1 MRPEEI
7 DAVLNREPFQPVRFH
22 LSDGRMHDVVDAG
35 TAHVGS
41 DTIVLGVYDTG
52 TRFPRWRLL
61 SLAQITEVE
70 PLTPAQLG

>member
-7 DAVLNREPFQPVRFH
+7 DSILQRRPFQPIRIH
-22 LSDGRMHDVVDAG
+22 LSNGNSHDVVDAG

-41 DTIVLGVYDTG
+41 DTMVLGVYDNG

-61 SLAQITEVE
+61 SLAQITEIE